1 MITTLLDVQ
10 SLTVVIL
17 ARRLKAGEEA
27 FDEPPSSMQHEGK
40 LYLMEESGMHAECG
54 VTRRTR
60 AQALDASLMS
70 AVANV
75 VMDAVVGAGAE
86 AVGRKRM
93 MSASDVGSWAIG
105 PANAGPSRRSRP
117 TWSMMKKSH

>member
-40 LYLMEESGMHAECG
+40 LYLM
-54 VTRRTR
+54 
-60 AQALDASLMS
+60 
-70 AVANV
+70 
-75 VMDAVVGAGAE
+75 
-86 AVGRKRM
+86 
-93 MSASDVGSWAIG
+93 
-105 PANAGPSRRSRP
+105 
-117 TWSMMKKSH
+117 